1 MASARGAARR
11 RRRGWLRT
19 IAALAA
25 AAVLLVLGRRAAAAL
40 AGADI
45 FRVEAIE
52 LEGARF
58 LTLDDA
64 IRTAAVEPGAGIWD
78 DTGPWKARL
87 TAHPL
92 VRHVEVGRRLP
103 GTLVLIIV
111 EEEPVALVPTPIL
124 EPIDREGR
132 YLPLDP
138 AVHSLDLPVI
148 RPVPTEA
155 EEARPSRARLQP
167 LARAVERLRAD
178 PVFFSRTSEVRL
190 ERDGSL
196 RIRWGA
202 DPEVFFRIDGVVDP
216 LRIRQGVDVLVH
228 ALEADPGRRPRT
240 VDLRFADQIV
250 VRY

>member
-11 RRRGWLRT
+11 RRRAWLRT
-19 IAALAA
+19 IAASAS
-25 AAVLLVLGRRAAAAL
+25 AAVLLVLGGRATAAL

-45 FRVEAIE
+45 FRVEAVE

-78 DTGPWKARL
+78 DAGPWKARL

-103 GTLVLIIV
+103 GTLVLIV
-111 EEEPVALVPTPIL
+111 EEEEPVALVPTPIL
-124 EPIDREGR
+124 EPVDREGR

-148 RPVPTEA
+148 RPAPTET
-155 EEARPSRARLQP
+155 EESRPSRARLQP

-178 PVFFSRTSEVRL
+178 PVFFSRTSEVRS

-216 LRIRQGVDVLVH
+216 LRIRQGVDVLAH
-228 ALEADPGRRPRT
+228 ALEADPRRRPRT